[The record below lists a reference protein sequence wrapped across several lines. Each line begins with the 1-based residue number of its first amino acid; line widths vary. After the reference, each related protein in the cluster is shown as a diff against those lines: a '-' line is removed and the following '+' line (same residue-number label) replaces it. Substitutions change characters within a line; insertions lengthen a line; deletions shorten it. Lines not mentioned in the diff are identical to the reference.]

1 MAEACEYTK
10 NPTELYTLKE
20 WTLWDVNY
28 ISIKL
33 LFQKNDQTDVCIHV
47 IYKAYEAHKNIY
59 MVRGTCIFT
68 VKLLLGVGILTI

>member
-1 MAEACEYTK
+1 MYNFVNA
-10 NPTELYTLKE
+10 LKSNVCFKIP
-20 WTLWDVNY
+20 WCVNY

-47 IYKAYEAHKNIY
+47 IYKAYEAHKYIY
-59 MVRGTCIFT
+59 MVRGSCIFT